1 MLGADGFSSSELE
14 AARADAVLTQRFGFD
29 PGTLLV
35 VYEDPKGQLLAT
47 DPRFQADVEASVA
60 GLRSLPE
67 VADVIS
73 PALNPRQLA
82 PDGHAAY
89 VVVTLH
95 VVPADPHP
103 LLNTVTQALRP
114 TELRATLTGQP
125 VFLQDIFDVTES
137 DLRRAELIS
146 FPFAAVALLLVFGSA
161 TAAILPGLAAAAAIT
176 VTLAAMVGL
185 SKVTDLSIF
194 SLNLATLLGLGL
206 GIDYSLFMVSRFR
219 EELGHGKSVEEAIAG
234 SMSTAGR
241 AVLISGSTVAAGLL
255 GLLVFEFNALWSL
268 GVAGALVV
276 CASVLAALTLL
287 PALMGILGHRIDAFS
302 FHLPFRKLD
311 AAPRPGSNF
320 WSRLARAVMAHPIR
334 TVLPLLAVLVGLGL
348 PFTRVTFGA
357 PDASILPTS
366 VQSRAG
372 FDLLRQHWGDGEL
385 SPSRPGLPDDR
396 RRLAAA
402 ARSGRRAV

>member
-1 MLGADGFSSSELE
+1 MPARAGSGSGSGAPLRRVCARRGRLVLRRPRTRSYSHSLSSVRYTAEPSADWASGWPLPVYYQPGAADRWPGSERMFSAFGCLVYRYRLIVVAVWAIVVLVAGPIATRVFQVLGADGFSSSELE

-35 VYEDPKGQLLAT
+35 VYEDPQGKLLAT

-67 VADVIS
+67 VADFIS

-95 VVPADPHP
+95 LVPADPHP
-103 LLNTVTQALRP
+103 LLNIVTQALRL
-114 TELRATLTGQP
+114 TELRPTLTGQP

-206 GIDYSLFMVSRFR
+206 GIDYSLFLVSRFR
-219 EELGHGKSVEEAIAG
+219 EELGHGKS
-234 SMSTAGR
+234 
-241 AVLISGSTVAAGLL
+241 
-255 GLLVFEFNALWSL
+255 
-268 GVAGALVV
+268 
-276 CASVLAALTLL
+276 
-287 PALMGILGHRIDAFS
+287 
-302 FHLPFRKLD
+302 
-311 AAPRPGSNF
+311 
-320 WSRLARAVMAHPIR
+320 
-334 TVLPLLAVLVGLGL
+334 
-348 PFTRVTFGA
+348 
-357 PDASILPTS
+357 
-366 VQSRAG
+366 
-372 FDLLRQHWGDGEL
+372 
-385 SPSRPGLPDDR
+385 
-396 RRLAAA
+396 
-402 ARSGRRAV
+402 

>member
-1 MLGADGFSSSELE
+1 MFSALGCLVYRYRLIVVAVWVIVVLVAGPIATRVFQVLGADGFSSGELE

-35 VYEDPKGQLLAT
+35 VYEDPQGQLLAT

-114 TELRATLTGQP
+114 TELRPTLTGQP

-161 TAAILPGLAAAAAIT
+161 SAADRCARLHRSPRRRIAAA
-176 VTLAAMVGL
+176 V
-185 SKVTDLSIF
+185 
-194 SLNLATLLGLGL
+194 
-206 GIDYSLFMVSRFR
+206 
-219 EELGHGKSVEEAIAG
+219 AG
-234 SMSTAGR
+234 GR
-241 AVLISGSTVAAGLL
+241 ADERWRTWRP
-255 GLLVFEFNALWSL
+255 LV
-268 GVAGALVV
+268 VAG
-276 CASVLAALTLL
+276 
-287 PALMGILGHRIDAFS
+287 
-302 FHLPFRKLD
+302 
-311 AAPRPGSNF
+311 
-320 WSRLARAVMAHPIR
+320 
-334 TVLPLLAVLVGLGL
+334 
-348 PFTRVTFGA
+348 
-357 PDASILPTS
+357 
-366 VQSRAG
+366 
-372 FDLLRQHWGDGEL
+372 
-385 SPSRPGLPDDR
+385 
-396 RRLAAA
+396 
-402 ARSGRRAV
+402 